1 LARPPANGY
10 QECVMPSV
18 LETWLA
24 RLAPGLFVILWSSGF
39 IGAKYGLPY
48 AEPFTYLS
56 VRMGLGLALFAV
68 IVAVSRPLWPPV
80 SLLLNSAVVGL
91 LAQGVYLGGVFVS
104 IHLGLPAGLS
114 ALISGLQ
121 PVLTS
126 TLATR
131 WLGER
136 VGLLQWAGL
145 ALGAIGVY
153 LVVEGR
159 LAMGGTQPG
168 AWVAIVAALIGI
180 TVGTL
185 YQKRYCARVD
195 LRISMLV
202 QLAASCLLFVP
213 AAFLFETRAISWTAD
228 FIFAVAWMVLVLS
241 FGANL
246 LLFWLIRRSAATR
259 VASLFYLTPSVT
271 ALMAWILFGEHLDT
285 LSLIGMGVCAI
296 AVLLVNVRQS
306 ATGVRQAA
314 K

>member
-1 LARPPANGY
+1 
-10 QECVMPSV
+10 M
-18 LETWLA
+18 
-24 RLAPGLFVILWSSGF
+24 GF
-39 IGAKYGLPY
+39 G
-48 AEPFTYLS
+48 
-56 VRMGLGLALFAV
+56 VALFAV
-68 IVAVSRPLWPPV
+68 IVVVSRPLWPPL
-80 SLLLNSAVVGL
+80 SLILHSAVTGL

-126 TLATR
+126 TLANR

-145 ALGAIGVY
+145 AFGAIGVY

-159 LAMGGTQPG
+159 LVIGGTQPG
-168 AWVAIVAALIGI
+168 AWVAIVAALSGI
-180 TVGTL
+180 TLGTL

-213 AAFLFETRAISWTAD
+213 AAFLFETRTIAWTAD
-228 FIFAVAWMVLVLS
+228 FVFALAWMVLVLS

-271 ALMAWILFGEHLDT
+271 ALMAWILFGERLDT
-285 LSLIGMGVCAI
+285 LSLIGMGICAV
-296 AVLLVNVRQS
+296 AVLLVNVRQGS
-306 ATGVRQAA
+306 GGGRQAA
-314 K
+314 G

>member
-1 LARPPANGY
+1 
-10 QECVMPSV
+10 MPSV

-56 VRMGLGLALFAV
+56 VRMGLGVALFAV
-68 IVAVSRPLWPPV
+68 IVVVSRPLWPPV
-80 SLLLNSAVVGL
+80 NLVLHSAVTGL

-271 ALMAWILFGEHLDT
+271 ALMAWILFGERLDT

-306 ATGVRQAA
+306 TAGGRQAA